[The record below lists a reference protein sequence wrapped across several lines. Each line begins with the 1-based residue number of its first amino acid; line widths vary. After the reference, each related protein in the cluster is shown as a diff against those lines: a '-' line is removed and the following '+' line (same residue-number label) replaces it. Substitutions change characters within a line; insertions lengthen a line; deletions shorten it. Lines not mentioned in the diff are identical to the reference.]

1 MTMSNLIQTAE
12 KEILRKE
19 ILNLCYQASP
29 VGCSTDVLVAA
40 FAHSGASGRD
50 REEIVRQVDY
60 LRSKGLVTVEAVGNE
75 RLNLS
80 RDIVK
85 LTPDGTDYL
94 EGNTGQIAGI
104 GG

>member
-1 MTMSNLIQTAE
+1 MTMSNLIQIAE

-19 ILNLCYQASP
+19 ILNLCYQAPS

-40 FAHSGASGRD
+40 FAHSGVSGRE
-50 REEIVRQVDY
+50 REEIVKQVDY
-60 LRSKGLVTVEAVGNE
+60 LKLKGLVTVESVGNK

-85 LTPDGTDYL
+85 LTADGIDYM
-94 EGNTGQIAGI
+94 EGNTDQFVGI

>member
-19 ILNLCYQASP
+19 ILNLCYQASS
-29 VGCSTDVLVAA
+29 VGCSTDVLAAA
-40 FAHSGASGRD
+40 FAHSGVSGRD
-50 REEIVRQVDY
+50 WEEIVRQVDY
-60 LRSKGLVTVEAVGNE
+60 LKSKGLVTVEAVGNE

-80 RDIVK
+80 KDIVK
-85 LTPDGTDYL
+85 LTPDGIDYL
-94 EGNTGQIAGI
+94 EGNAGRIAGI

>member
-19 ILNLCYQASP
+19 ILNLCYQAPS

-40 FAHSGASGRD
+40 FAHSGVSGRE
-50 REEIVRQVDY
+50 REEIVKQVDY
-60 LRSKGLVTVEAVGNE
+60 LKLKGLVTVESVGNE

-85 LTPDGTDYL
+85 LTADGIDYM
-94 EGNTGQIAGI
+94 EGNTDQFVGI

>member
-19 ILNLCYQASP
+19 ILNLCYQAPS

-40 FAHSGASGRD
+40 FAHAGVNGRD

-60 LRSKGLVTVEAVGNE
+60 LKSKGLVTVEAVGNE

-85 LTPDGTDYL
+85 LTPDGIDYL
-94 EGNTGQIAGI
+94 EGNTGQITGI

>member
-19 ILNLCYQASP
+19 ILNLCYQAPS
-29 VGCSTDVLVAA
+29 VGCSIDVLAAA
-40 FAHSGASGRD
+40 FAHSGVSGRN
-50 REEIVRQVDY
+50 REEIVRQIDY
-60 LRSKGLVTVEAVGNE
+60 LKSKGLVTVETVGNE

>member
-1 MTMSNLIQTAE
+1 MMSNLIQTAE

-19 ILNLCYQASP
+19 ILNLCYRAPS

-40 FAHSGASGRD
+40 FAHSGVSGRE
-50 REEIVRQVDY
+50 REEIVKQVDY
-60 LRSKGLVTVEAVGNE
+60 LKSKGLVTVESVGNE

-85 LTPDGTDYL
+85 LTADGIDYM
-94 EGNTGQIAGI
+94 EGNTDQFVGI

>member
-1 MTMSNLIQTAE
+1 MSNLIQTAE
-12 KEILRKE
+12 KEILRKV
-19 ILNLCYQASP
+19 ILNLCYQAPS

-40 FAHSGASGRD
+40 FAHSGVSGRE
-50 REEIVRQVDY
+50 REEIVKQVDY
-60 LRSKGLVTVEAVGNE
+60 LKLKGLVTVESVGNE

-85 LTPDGTDYL
+85 LTADGIDYM
-94 EGNTGQIAGI
+94 EGNTDQFVGI

>member
-19 ILNLCYQASP
+19 ILNLCYQAPS

-40 FAHSGASGRD
+40 FAHSGVSGRE
-50 REEIVRQVDY
+50 REEIVKQVDY
-60 LRSKGLVTVEAVGNE
+60 LKLKGLVTVESVGNK

-85 LTPDGTDYL
+85 LTADGIDYM
-94 EGNTGQIAGI
+94 EGNTDQFVGI